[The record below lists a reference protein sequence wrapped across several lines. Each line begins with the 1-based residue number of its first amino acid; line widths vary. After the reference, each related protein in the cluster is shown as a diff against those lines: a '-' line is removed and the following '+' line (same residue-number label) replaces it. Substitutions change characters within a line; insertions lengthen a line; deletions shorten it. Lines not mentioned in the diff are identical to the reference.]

1 VGLPITGH
9 MEGIRPLLGFCE
21 CTSMNLGSRT
31 TSAFIIQRDRGP
43 LPINKEAPPIRAT
56 VDRWRKN
63 RTWYDES
70 EVEIYTTEVGFIKVL
85 ESFCL
90 LILACTQT
98 QFHWKTIGQLLH
110 ISRL

>member
-70 EVEIYTTEVGFIKVL
+70 MMSPRLRSTQQR
-85 ESFCL
+85 
-90 LILACTQT
+90 LASSKC
-98 QFHWKTIGQLLH
+98 
-110 ISRL
+110 